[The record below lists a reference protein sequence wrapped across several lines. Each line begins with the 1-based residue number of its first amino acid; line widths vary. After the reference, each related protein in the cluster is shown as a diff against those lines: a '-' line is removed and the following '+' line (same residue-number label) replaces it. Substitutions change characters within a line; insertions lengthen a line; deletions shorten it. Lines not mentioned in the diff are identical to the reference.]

1 MIFGKTWGKTSP
13 IFSKN
18 NVEIHRIEVKKG
30 GYCSKH
36 LHEKKFNAF
45 FLESGSLEVLI
56 WKNDYNLCDATFLE
70 PGQMTV
76 VTPGEYHLFKALEDS
91 VVYEIYWVELEA
103 GDIVRKSV
111 GGWDERSART

>member
-1 MIFGKTWGKTSP
+1 MISGKAWGDTQN

-18 NVEIHRIEVKKG
+18 NVEIHRIRVDAG

-36 LHEKKFNAF
+36 LHEKKFNLF
-45 FLESGSLEVLI
+45 FLESGLLEVHI
-56 WKNDYNLCDATFLE
+56 WKNDYNLCDVTVLG

-76 VTPGEYHLFKALEDS
+76 VEPGEYHLFKALKDS

-111 GGWDERSART
+111 GGWA